1 MRLDSQPEWVY
12 VVGSSKKTARPE
24 LLSRLEPLMRGAL
37 AYFEK
42 SRCFLV
48 IDRDGVGY
56 EVALSRPG
64 YQPSLTDHMVGKKLY
79 GNLRTESRAFSLV
92 P

>member
-1 MRLDSQPEWVY
+1 MRLDSQPDWVH
-12 VVGSSKKTARPE
+12 VLGSSKKTARPE

-42 SRCFLV
+42 PRCFLV

-64 YQPSLTDHMVGKKLY
+64 YQPSLTDHAMGERLY
-79 GNLRTESRAFSLV
+79 GDLRTESRAFTLA